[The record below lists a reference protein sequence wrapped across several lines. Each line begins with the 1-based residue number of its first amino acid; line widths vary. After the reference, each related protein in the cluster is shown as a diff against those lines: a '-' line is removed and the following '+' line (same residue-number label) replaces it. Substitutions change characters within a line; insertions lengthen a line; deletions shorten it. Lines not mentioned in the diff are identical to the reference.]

1 MNEEDAC
8 NQCGSTD
15 FTLED
20 DGRTYCANGHDQER
34 GIATAEDDADFGRQ
48 GRLFKKKDIKSK
60 TRISKVLRGAKAH
73 QLYLQAWQL
82 ILWKQCY
89 ILVHQKAL
97 PPELWTVVRN
107 LWILWLDKLE
117 ARLHDPLASFS
128 GPDQEANQ
136 DSDSD
141 PHATSGAETDN
152 EEHPTVAKKDYP
164 GPTLI
169 DTVVLIYLSTLLLR
183 QFLPLQTLHAWLTN
197 STIPYI
203 RAIRHIPH
211 DMRSRLPSEYHH
223 SFDPLGIPSPDT
235 LQLAVYRRS
244 KMFHTYFGME
254 TPSLNQNLLLMHYIR
269 EMALPIEVYS
279 MARQLGRILG
289 FTLSYHDDEENR
301 RNVKGH
307 PRRAATSYP
316 EAQAISM
323 TIVATKILFP
333 FKPASENRH
342 DISATTSNTMFQ
354 MNWDAWQDA
363 KTTFDTAMHQLETI
377 NGTRLKPGSEINVT
391 EQDVLT
397 MTGDQ
402 LDQYMDWFQQTWT
415 EQTASTVGAEGDQSG
430 PNNNRQDSFR
440 SQTSEQE
447 NVNSV
452 DQTILNLFPLED
464 LDSTRKTDHASQ
476 QEQDSRLE
484 TQRTALL
491 DQRIMEVQSSLHPL
505 HLPPPAVAATTSNP
519 NLSRE
524 SAHMSNESMPRPE
537 IHQTFYAE
545 AARIACLSEAALER
559 AIVRTEDLVEKWRKE
574 KIREEVMGRADEL
587 DEHEQ
592 LDTEQQAPG
601 SET

>member
-1 MNEEDAC
+1 M
-8 NQCGSTD
+8 
-15 FTLED
+15 
-20 DGRTYCANGHDQER
+20 
-34 GIATAEDDADFGRQ
+34 
-48 GRLFKKKDIKSK
+48 
-60 TRISKVLRGAKAH
+60 
-73 QLYLQAWQL
+73 
-82 ILWKQCY
+82 
-89 ILVHQKAL
+89 
-97 PPELWTVVRN
+97 
-107 LWILWLDKLE
+107 WLDKLE

-592 LDTEQQAPG
+592 LDVRHGHSNNTSPVAAPTTPSTWLAREMDGMDLGDGVGG
-601 SET
+601 SSVDMSSSST